1 MTDAPLVLVERHAP
15 TATVTINR
23 AASLNTLTAATL
35 DALEAVLRDLATDP
49 AVRAIVLTGAG
60 ERAFVAGADINE
72 LNALADSA
80 AAEAFARR
88 ADRLF
93 QLLDTM
99 PKATIAAVNGFA
111 LGGGCELAMA
121 CDIRIAADTARLGQP
136 EVNYGILAGWG
147 GTQRLPR
154 LVGKGM
160 AKYLLFTGEIIT
172 AQEAL
177 RIGLVERVVP
187 AAELQA
193 QARALA
199 DLIASKGPVAIA
211 RTKAAVNLA
220 LDTALE
226 EGLARESAEFGATFD
241 THDRKEGTSAF
252 LEKRPA
258 QFTGT

>member
-1 MTDAPLVLVERHAP
+1 MSDALVLVERHGA
-15 TATVTINR
+15 TATITINR
-23 AASLNTLTAATL
+23 PSSLNTLTAATL
-35 DALEAVLRDLATDP
+35 DALEDAARDLAADAP
-49 AVRAIVLTGAG
+49 IRAIIVTGAG
-60 ERAFVAGADINE
+60 DRAFVAGADINE
-72 LNALADSA
+72 LNALADSD
-80 AAEAFARR
+80 AAEAFGRR
-88 ADRLF
+88 ADRVF

-121 CDIRIAADTARLGQP
+121 CDIRIAANTAKLGQP

-160 AKYLLFTGEIIT
+160 AKYLLFTGQIIT
-172 AQEAL
+172 AEEAL

-187 AAELQA
+187 AAELQTE
-193 QARALA
+193 ARALA
-199 DLIASKGPVAIA
+199 DLIATKGPVAIA

-220 LDTALE
+220 LDTPLE
-226 EGLARESAEFGATFD
+226 DGLAAESAEFGATFD
-241 THDRKEGTSAF
+241 TSDRKEGTSAF

-258 QFTGT
+258 RFTGS